1 MRNKRNR
8 RRRIRSNMSV
18 SIEQKKGVYNIADN
32 NKDAFLGRSMG
43 RKTKF
48 NPKNVEEQVN
58 LAL

>member
-1 MRNKRNR
+1 
-8 RRRIRSNMSV
+8 MSV
-18 SIEQKKGVYNIADN
+18 SIEQKKSIYNIADN

-43 RKTKF
+43 RRTKF